1 MSSVPHS
8 SNPRLPELEKL
19 RAANAALQVQVQSLS
34 QQLAWFRRQLFGT
47 KSERRVVEDNPHQ
60 PLLDGLI
67 DTAEPVS
74 APATETITYQR
85 RKGKNREEDCVTEQ
99 GLRFDES
106 VPVVTIELSVPAS
119 MRGDDYEVIAEKVT
133 YRLAQRPGSHVV
145 LRYVRPV
152 VKHKREATLLSVPAP
167 DGLWEGSMADVSVVA
182 GVLVDKFCYHLPLYR
197 QHQRLLMSG
206 ITVAR
211 PTLTTWVH
219 RSGALLKPIVDA
231 QLRHVLLSKTLA
243 MDETPIKAGRGK
255 HKGKMKT
262 AWYWPLYGE
271 DDEVVFTFS
280 PTRARTHIEKVL
292 GSFAGTLLSDGASV
306 YEQFTRSRPHLV
318 HAQCWN
324 HTRRMFVKAEEL
336 EPDAV
341 AEGLELIGEL
351 YRIEAHIRKNKLD
364 AEQTLAYRAE
374 HARVG
379 VDAFFAWCDE
389 QCQRIE
395 LIPSNPLSKAIQYAQ
410 AREGASSGAGSDVDG
425 GVIQYAQAR
434 EGACLP
440 MLDGFQCGEI
450 QYAQAREGALRV
462 YLTDPT
468 VAIDTNHLERAL
480 RPIPMGRKSWLFC
493 WTEVGA
499 EYVGIIQSLM
509 STCRLHGINPY
520 TYLVDVLQRIAVH
533 PNSQVEELT
542 PRRWKTLFADNPLR
556 SDLALVT

>member
-1 MSSVPHS
+1 MSTA
-8 SNPRLPELEKL
+8 PRPTRPTPAEFAKL
-19 RAANAALQVQVQSLS
+19 QADFATLQAQNQSLS
-34 QQLAWFRRQLFGT
+34 QQLAWFRRQLFGS
-47 KSERRVVEDNPHQ
+47 KSERRLVDDNPHQ

-67 DTAEPVS
+67 DSTEPTPV
-74 APATETITYQR
+74 PVTETISYQR
-85 RKGKNREEDCVTEQ
+85 RKGKERDEDCVTEQ

-106 VPVVTIELSVPAS
+106 VPVVTIELSAPES

-133 YRLAQRPGSHVV
+133 HRLAQRPGSHVV

-152 VKHKREATLLSVPAP
+152 LKRKCDETLLTVPAP
-167 DGLWEGSMADVSVVA
+167 DGLWEGSVADVSVVA

-197 QHQRLLMSG
+197 QHQRLLRSG
-206 ITVAR
+206 ITLAR

-219 RSGALLKPIVDA
+219 RSAALLRPIVEA
-231 QLRHVLLSKTLA
+231 QLRHMLLSKTLA

-255 HKGKMKT
+255 RKGKMKS

-280 PTRARTHIEKVL
+280 PSHARAHIDKVL
-292 GSFAGTLLSDGASV
+292 GNFTGTLLSDGAPV
-306 YEQFTRSRPHLV
+306 YEQFTRSRPELV
-318 HAQCWN
+318 HAQCWS
-324 HTRRMFVKAEEL
+324 HTRRKFVSAETH

-341 AEGLELIGEL
+341 AAALELIGAL
-351 YRIEAHIRKNKLD
+351 YAVEAHIRDNKLD
-364 AEQTLAYRAE
+364 AERALAYRAE

-379 VDAFFAWCDE
+379 VDAFFVWCHE

-395 LIPSNPLSKAIQYAQ
+395 LTPSNPLSIA
-410 AREGASSGAGSDVDG
+410 
-425 GVIQYAQAR
+425 
-434 EGACLP
+434 
-440 MLDGFQCGEI
+440 I

-499 EYVGIIQSLM
+499 ETVGIIQSLL

-520 TYLVDVLQRIAVH
+520 TYLVDVLQRIALH
-533 PNSQVEELT
+533 PDSQVEDLT

-556 SDLALVT
+556 SDLALAT

>member
-1 MSSVPHS
+1 MSTTSRTSTPS
-8 SNPRLPELEKL
+8 PAAFKKL
-19 RAANAALQVQVQSLS
+19 QADNAALQAHNQSLT
-34 QQLAWFRRQLFGT
+34 QQVEWFRRQLFGT
-47 KSERRVVEDNPHQ
+47 KSERRLVDDNPQQ

-67 DTAEPVS
+67 DSAEPVS
-74 APATETITYQR
+74 APVRETITYER
-85 RKGKNREEDCVTEQ
+85 RKGKQRGEGCVTEQ

-106 VPVVTIELSVPAS
+106 VPVETIELSPPQV
-119 MRGDDYEVIAEKVT
+119 MRGEDYEEIAQKVT
-133 YRLAQRPGSHVV
+133 HRLAQRPGSYVV

-152 VKHKREATLLSVPAP
+152 LKRKRDGSLLSVPAP

-182 GVLVDKFCYHLPLYR
+182 GVVVDKFCYHLPLYR

-206 ITVAR
+206 VTLAR

-219 RSGALLKPIVDA
+219 RSAALLKPIADA
-231 QLRHVLLSKTLA
+231 QLRHILTSKTLA
-243 MDETPIKAGRGK
+243 MDETPIKAGRSR

-280 PTRARTHIEKVL
+280 PSRARAHIDKVL
-292 GSFAGTLLSDGASV
+292 GGFEGTLLSDGAPV
-306 YEQFTRSRPHLV
+306 YEQFTRARPHLV
-318 HAQCWN
+318 HAQCWS
-324 HTRRMFVKAEEL
+324 HTRRMFVKAEAL

-341 AEGLELIGEL
+341 AEALELIGAL
-351 YRIEAHIRKNKLD
+351 YAVETHIRENKLD

-379 VDAFFAWCDE
+379 VDAFYAWCHE
-389 QCQRIE
+389 QSQRIE
-395 LIPSNPLSKAIQYAQ
+395 LTPSNTLSIA
-410 AREGASSGAGSDVDG
+410 
-425 GVIQYAQAR
+425 
-434 EGACLP
+434 
-440 MLDGFQCGEI
+440 I

-480 RPIPMGRKSWLFC
+480 LPIPMGRKAWLFC

-499 EYVGIIQSLM
+499 EAVGIIQSLV

-520 TYLVDVLQRIAVH
+520 VYLVDVLQRIALH
-533 PNSQVEELT
+533 PDSQVEDLT

>member
-292 GSFAGTLLSDGASV
+292 GSFEGTLLSDGASV

-410 AREGASSGAGSDVDG
+410 AREGA
-425 GVIQYAQAR
+425 
-434 EGACLP
+434 
-440 MLDGFQCGEI
+440 
-450 QYAQAREGALRV
+450 LRV